1 MEETLKKRVVG
12 QDHVVEA
19 VSDAVRI
26 SRAGLQ
32 APNRPVVSFLFLGPT
47 GVGKVSVFVVVV
59 AVGHNVLTMN
69 MILSVSA
76 DRDVQGPCGVPVQRR
91 TAGIVRI
98 WGLIFREY
106 ALMRGLGFMIGSI
119 SICLSSM
126 TGIRSRASS
135 EPPLATLASKRV
147 ASLRRLCVASR
158 MVCLRVVPA
167 VSQSTESRIQL

>member
-1 MEETLKKRVVG
+1 MKKRVVG

-32 APNRPVVSFLFLGPT
+32 APNRPVASFLFLGPT
-47 GVGKVSVFVVVV
+47 GVGKVSVVVVV
-59 AVGHNVLTMN
+59 AVGLNVLTMI
-69 MILSVSA
+69 MDLSVST
-76 DRDVQGPCGVPVQRR
+76 DGDVQGPSGVPVQRR

-147 ASLRRLCVASR
+147 ASLRRLCVASH
-158 MVCLRVVPA
+158 MVCLRVVPP
-167 VSQSTESRIQL
+167 VSQSTEYYIQL